1 MSHVINKR
9 GRSET
14 YPDRSLSGGGGQGF
28 TGATGSTGPA
38 GTAVNTGATGP
49 TGFTGP
55 TGTRGIPGTA
65 ANTGASGA
73 TGATGPTGAQGIP
86 GTATTTGATGPTG
99 AVGTGPT
106 GATGAP
112 GSAANTG
119 ATGPTGAPGSGV
131 NALFFQSVPIV
142 PGPPTPSQ
150 VYVGSSGPTQFVLRQ
165 LTMDDI
171 LPGFTINSFSV
182 SGGTV
187 EVGATVTN
195 PTVSASYSAT
205 PASASVTNT
214 AGVSSP
220 TALVPPYTSG
230 TIVGAFTETTATSV
244 DFTLTATS
252 TGSVTK
258 TAGDSINWEFSTFAG
273 DCAAGAT
280 SATASGTSAVLNG
293 GAGTL
298 PRAGLYDS
306 IVGQTFNVTLSS
318 NCAGILTPHTTSP
331 HAWTAGSFSFPMN
344 APVTFSFTNAQGVTS
359 LYDFYQSTQTSLSGD
374 VAIVCAS

>member
-214 AGVSSP
+214 AGVDSP
-220 TALVPPYTSG
+220 LAL
-230 TIVGAFTETTATSV
+230 TTP
-244 DFTLTATS
+244 F
-252 TGSVTK
+252 
-258 TAGDSINWEFSTFAG
+258 SINWEFSTFAG

-331 HAWTAGSFSFPMN
+331 HTWTAGSFSFPMN